1 MSKLEKIKIIIIED
15 DIYYTELLRKHVAN
29 HLIREESGLAY
40 DIQSFRSAQ
49 ECLEHLE
56 KDTDIIVM
64 DYYLEN
70 DHGDIPFPGTDL
82 LQAIQNYC
90 ARAKTVVM
98 SADDNAELPIQL
110 FEQGIYEFIRKD
122 KHATEKL
129 SATLRKMIGDR
140 ILEHYLTLAY

>member
-15 DIYYTELLRKHVAN
+15 DIYYTELLSRHIAN

-40 DIQSFRSAQ
+40 DIQTYRSAQ

-56 KDTDIIVM
+56 KDVDIIVM

-70 DHGDIPFPGTDL
+70 DQGDIPFPGTDL

-90 ARAKTVVM
+90 PAARTVVM
-98 SADDNAELPIQL
+98 SADDTVELPIQL
-110 FEQGIYEFIRKD
+110 FDQGIYEFIVKD
-122 KHATEKL
+122 KQATEKL
-129 SATLRKMIGDR
+129 SAALRKMIGDR
-140 ILEHYLTLAY
+140 ILEHYLTLEN